1 MTAVP
6 APRAIEHDMNG
17 LEQAVASVLAGE
29 AGRICAPGQWLVR
42 READQVKVTIKV
54 RVSNL

>member
-1 MTAVP
+1 M
-6 APRAIEHDMNG
+6 EG

-42 READQVKVTIKV
+42 READQVKVEIKV
-54 RVSNL
+54 KVANQ